1 MQKKL
6 ELKNP
11 MNAIILCLKS
21 LIPQHSKVLKCL
33 ATYIYVINVSRVAK
47 NMHQLRHCTV
57 VLWSSHQAKPEP
69 RPTEL
74 VLPGDLI
81 AHNVRFSDIHSD

>member
-1 MQKKL
+1 M
-6 ELKNP
+6 
-11 MNAIILCLKS
+11 
-21 LIPQHSKVLKCL
+21 
-33 ATYIYVINVSRVAK
+33 SRVAK

-74 VLPGDLI
+74 VLPADLI
-81 AHNVRFSDIHSD
+81 AQS